1 MIKTNAEPIV
11 INETPIY
18 YDEEFD
24 IKIYLSQLIIHNIH
38 DFFGSDE
45 DPGTFVWMG
54 TSKRRETVT
63 RRISL
68 SGALDEGAI
77 FIIKDSYCDGRTSEP
92 IPLMIRFGCD
102 PEPINTPISND
113 RISNDH
119 IDDDDDEYDGVYVDE
134 PRIDLNLQNVEKLF
148 DETVRN
154 SVPPLSND
162 VLLFMRMSLNSS
174 VAVAFGYK
182 IKPWWMGGTL
192 VYDDETDRCCIMAGR
207 IFNRVMTQP
216 DIVSRF
222 QYTGLGLPGDD
233 DTYDTI
239 LKSATLAVQCV
250 AVTCGYTRETT
261 PVATIYNDMK
271 RAMTDEFRKRG
282 LLVDF
287 MVDAFES
294 NLKERIEIIVD
305 SIRTN
310 L

>member
-24 IKIYLSQLIIHNIH
+24 IKIYLSQLIIHSIH

-54 TSKRRETVT
+54 TNKPHETVT

-68 SGALDEGAI
+68 SGALNEGAI

-92 IPLMIRFGCD
+92 VPLMIRFGCD

-113 RISNDH
+113 CSSNDH
-119 IDDDDDEYDGVYVDE
+119 IDDDEHDGVYVDD
-134 PRIDLNLQNVEKLF
+134 PLIDLLLQNVEKIF
-148 DETVRN
+148 NETIRN

-162 VLLFMRMSLNSS
+162 VLLFMRISLNNS
-174 VAVAFGYK
+174 VAIAFGYK
-182 IKPWWMGGTL
+182 LKPWWVGGTL
-192 VYDDETDRCCIMAGR
+192 VYDDETDRCCTMAGR

-222 QYTGLGLPGDD
+222 QYTGLELPGDD

-239 LKSATLAVQCV
+239 LRSAILAVQCV
-250 AVTCGYTRETT
+250 ADTCGYTRETT

-271 RAMTDEFRKRG
+271 RALTDEFRKRG

-287 MVDAFES
+287 MVDTFES
-294 NLKERIEIIVD
+294 KLKERIETIVD
-305 SIRTN
+305 SIHTN

>member
-18 YDEEFD
+18 YDEEFE

-38 DFFGSDE
+38 EFFGSDE
-45 DPGTFVWMG
+45 DTGTIVWMG
-54 TSKRRETVT
+54 TNKPHETIT
-63 RRISL
+63 RRITL

-113 RISNDH
+113 H
-119 IDDDDDEYDGVYVDE
+119 IDDDDEYDGVYVDE

-148 DETVRN
+148 DETIRN

-182 IKPWWMGGTL
+182 LKPWWMGGTL
-192 VYDDETDRCCIMAGR
+192 MYDDETDRCCTMAGR

-222 QYTGLGLPGDD
+222 QYTGLKLPGDD
-233 DTYDTI
+233 DTYDSI
-239 LKSATLAVQCV
+239 LRSAILAVQCV
-250 AVTCGYTRETT
+250 ADTCGYTRETT

-271 RAMTDEFRKRG
+271 RALTDEFRKRG

-287 MVDAFES
+287 MVDAIES
-294 NLKERIEIIVD
+294 KLKERIESIVE
-305 SIRTN
+305 SIHTN

>member
-1 MIKTNAEPIV
+1 MNKAEIIT

-18 YDEEFD
+18 YDKEFG
-24 IKIYLSQLIIHNIH
+24 IKIYMSQLVNHYKDKVDSPDDDN
-38 DFFGSDE
+38 
-45 DPGTFVWMG
+45 GTLVW
-54 TSKRRETVT
+54 TSEICNNDDIMS
-63 RRISL
+63 RRIML
-68 SGALDEGAI
+68 SSVNEDCAL
-77 FIIKDSYCDGRTSEP
+77 FVVKDYYYDGRRAKTT
-92 IPLMIRFGCD
+92 PLMIQFECD
-102 PEPINTPISND
+102 FDTVDNPTPVT
-113 RISNDH
+113 
-119 IDDDDDEYDGVYVDE
+119 DDKPTEYSDDDEYEGVYVDE

-271 RAMTDEFRKRG
+271 RALTDEFRKRG

-287 MVDAFES
+287 MVDTFES

>member
-1 MIKTNAEPIV
+1 MNKTEIIT

-24 IKIYLSQLIIHNIH
+24 IKIYLSQFITRSLL
-38 DFFGSDE
+38 DFFGSD
-45 DPGTFVWMG
+45 DDNDDNGRMVWVG
-54 TSKRRETVT
+54 TSKRYETQT
-63 RRISL
+63 RHISL
-68 SGALDEGAI
+68 SSVHDDCAI
-77 FIIKDSYCDGRTSEP
+77 FVIKDHYCDGRTSESV
-92 IPLMIRFGCD
+92 PLIIRFRCD
-102 PEPINTPISND
+102 FETVNASTTTIN
-113 RISNDH
+113 
-119 IDDDDDEYDGVYVDE
+119 DDDECIYADD

-182 IKPWWMGGTL
+182 LKPWWMGGTL
-192 VYDDETDRCCIMAGR
+192 VYDDETDRCCTMAGR

-222 QYTGLGLPGDD
+222 QYTGLGLPGGDD
-233 DTYDTI
+233 PFDAL

-250 AVTCGYTRETT
+250 AKTCKYTRETT

-271 RAMTDEFRKRG
+271 RALTDEFRKRG

-287 MVDAFES
+287 MVDAIES
-294 NLKERIEIIVD
+294 KLKERIETIVE
-305 SIRTN
+305 SIHTN